1 MDFLTKKQI
10 IMNKRIAMLAYTT
23 LSTDSRVIREA
34 KAAVE
39 AGYNVDFYTL
49 NEDNKILI
57 DGVTIIYSKRSQY
70 KGRNK
75 IKFILSYVYF
85 FIFCLFNL
93 SCKSFSKC
101 RYRIIHVNNMPNFL
115 VFSTIIAKLSGS
127 AIIMDVHDVM
137 PELFAQKFSMNL
149 DSFLIRLLYF
159 EERCSLK
166 FADIIISV
174 NRSCTERF
182 RANKIRKTPIVEILN
197 AADEEIFSPPE
208 SKLFDS
214 EELKLVYPAT
224 IALVRNGID
233 ILLDAIDT
241 IVKKKVNNV
250 KLSIFG
256 GGEDSEL
263 LKSMIIEKSLSNYVH
278 YSGRFID
285 FSTLNSELE
294 NSSVGIIPFPKG
306 YSTDHQMPIKMHEYF
321 VKKLAVVSSDVKL
334 MKDDFSE
341 IVLLFR
347 AGDPVDLAEKIMLL
361 NDKRELLADYSRK
374 GYEYYKENKWSKYK
388 KVYIELLNSL

>member
-1 MDFLTKKQI
+1 MK
-10 IMNKRIAMLAYTT
+10 NKIAMIAYTT

-39 AGYNVDFYTL
+39 AGYKVDFYTL

-57 DGVTIIYSKRSQY
+57 DGVNIIYSRRSQY

-75 IKFILSYVYF
+75 IKFIMSYIYF
-85 FIFCLFNL
+85 FFFCLFNI
-93 SCKSFSKC
+93 SGKAFSKF

-115 VFSTIIAKLSGS
+115 VFSTIVAKMFGS
-127 AIIMDVHDVM
+127 AVIMDVHDVM
-137 PELFAQKFSMNL
+137 PELFAQKFSRSL
-149 DSFLIRLLYF
+149 DSFLIRLLYL
-159 EERCSLK
+159 EERYSLR

-182 RANKIRKTPIVEILN
+182 RANKIRKIPMIEILN
-197 AADEEIFSPPE
+197 AADEEIFTPPE
-208 SKLFDS
+208 SKLFNS
-214 EELKLVYPAT
+214 EELKLIYPAT
-224 IALVRNGID
+224 IALIRNGID
-233 ILLDAIDT
+233 ILLEAMEI
-241 IVKKKVNNV
+241 IVKNDVNNI

-263 LKSMIIEKSLSNYVH
+263 LKSLIIKKKLTDYVR
-278 YSGRFID
+278 YSGKFID

-306 YSTDHQMPIKMHEYF
+306 YSTNHQMPIKMHEYF

-334 MKDDFSE
+334 LKEDFSE

-361 NDKRELLADYSRK
+361 NDKRELLADYSKK
-374 GYEYYKENKWSKYK
+374 GYEYYKKNKWSKYK
-388 KVYIELLNSL
+388 NVYIELLNSI